1 MSTAAKPKL
10 LTRDEILAAKDREDE
25 YVDVPKWGGT
35 VRVLA
40 LTGTDRDRYLAGLMR
55 IGVDDKGSPRI
66 EGVNIEGRTVR
77 LVAMSVVDEDDQPL
91 FSPADVIAL
100 GQKSS
105 STLAQVEEVASRLS
119 RLTTAVT
126 EAVADL
132 KADRNGS
139 SGSD

>member
-1 MSTAAKPKL
+1 MSTATKPKL
-10 LTRDEILAAKDREDE
+10 LTRDEILAAKDRADE
-25 YVDVPKWGGT
+25 YVEVPEWGGT

-55 IGVDDKGSPRI
+55 IGVENGAPKL

-77 LVAMSVVDEDDQPL
+77 LVSMSVVDEDDQPL
-91 FSPADVIAL
+91 FSPADVLAL

-105 STLAQVEEVASRLS
+105 SALAQVEEVASRLS

-132 KADRNGS
+132 KAGRNGS
-139 SGSD
+139 SGTD

>member
-1 MSTAAKPKL
+1 MSTATKPKL
-10 LTRDEILAAKDREDE
+10 LTRDEILAAKDRADE
-25 YVDVPKWGGT
+25 YVEVPEWGGT

-55 IGVDDKGSPRI
+55 IGVENGTPRL

-77 LVAMSVVDEDDQPL
+77 LVSMSVVDDDDQPL
-91 FSPADVIAL
+91 FSPADVLAL

-105 STLAQVEEVASRLS
+105 SALAQVEEVASRLS

-139 SGSD
+139 SGTD